1 MQYKEEINAIIDSL
15 TLDEMIGQM
24 MCFSAIKM
32 TEEDILDV
40 VHTTKAGSFFVS
52 NETPERIKKITEIMN
67 DNLKCPGM
75 IAADIEYG
83 PGSILE
89 GECVQKPRNKRFFFY
104 SSNSVYVPRYYIKHS
119 LIFGIFL
126 ILT

>member
-24 MCFSAIKM
+24 LCFSAIKM
-32 TEEDILDV
+32 GEDDILDV
-40 VHTTKAGSFFVS
+40 VQATKAGSFFVS

-89 GECVQKPRNKRFFFY
+89 GEIRLPEPMAWGACNDAKL
-104 SSNSVYVPRYYIKHS
+104 IKAAHVEVARR
-119 LIFGIFL
+119 
-126 ILT
+126 